1 MAAAERR
8 GPAPRGGAVRRA
20 ARPRG
25 TLCPVCV
32 RPTRS
37 GRCPEHG
44 PWQAHQLATQLDRR
58 RAGRAAWQRFEPSI
72 QACPRCLGDVA
83 EGRDG
88 FECLEHAHAADAHG
102 PFRVDE
108 LLGPTAQR
116 EAAIARERLARARRR
131 ATQPPLA
138 LTLPSV
144 PDVARAGRIL
154 IAAAL
159 LVATLAFLV
168 R

>member
-1 MAAAERR
+1 
-8 GPAPRGGAVRRA
+8 
-20 ARPRG
+20 
-25 TLCPVCV
+25 V

-37 GRCPEHG
+37 GRCSEHG
-44 PWQAHQLATQLDRR
+44 PWQPHQLATPLDRR
-58 RAGRAAWQRFEPSI
+58 RAGRAAWQPFQPSLH
-72 QACPRCLGDVA
+72 ACPRCLGEVA

-88 FECLEHAHAADAHG
+88 FECLDHAHATDAHG

-131 ATQPPLA
+131 EAQPPFA
-138 LTLPSV
+138 IALPSV

-154 IAAAL
+154 VAAAL
-159 LVATLAFLV
+159 LLATLAFLV